1 MKTYVQRSIILGVLA
16 MSLLNA
22 ACSVVGIRNEETPGY
37 AVVLAE
43 DNKEIRAYDSY
54 VMAQTVVQG
63 EYDESS
69 SKAFRILFDY
79 ISGANQASE
88 KISMTAPVTKG
99 QSGEKIEMTAPVIQG
114 KSGDSVDMTAP
125 VTQGRTGG
133 GWSMAFVLPSKYD
146 FNTAPRPTDPR
157 VELVQIPART
167 MAALRYRGFTSPEK
181 IVRLG
186 TELMAWSEQ
195 NGYLPVAAPAS
206 ARYDPPWT
214 IPFLRRNEVLVEV
227 ER

>member
-1 MKTYVQRSIILGVLA
+1 MPGIHGSMKTYVQRSIILGVLA

-69 SKAFRILFDY
+69 SKAFRILFEY

-88 KISMTAPVTKG
+88 KISMTAPVTQG
-99 QSGEKIEMTAPVIQG
+99 QSGEKIE
-114 KSGDSVDMTAP
+114 MTAP